1 MMRYSWIS
9 KVYPLLLLIN
19 IISLPVFGENV
30 DTLDS
35 VMSSASIDYMITPD
49 KRKVRYAHWKANENR
64 KNITIVILQG
74 RASFIEKHSE
84 FVQDLTKLGY
94 DVFTFDW
101 AGQGLSTRL
110 TQHHHKA
117 HIDSYDTF
125 LKDTDQFL
133 QTLVKTNSSQPI
145 ILFGSSMGGH
155 LALRYMADYPH
166 QVSGAILESPMLNVP
181 TKPFPEW
188 LARLLVYGGAYLGFE
203 EAYAPGYGDFDPSKD
218 IFENSNNTSDKTR
231 FLRQHQYT
239 LLYPTH
245 VVGGPT
251 YGWVK
256 ATFDSIDKMG
266 KPNYLNKI
274 IEPILLLNAG
284 GDTTVLNI
292 DDSKTC
298 EKLKK
303 CNLINYKSSK
313 HHIIMEKD
321 EIRNQFWK
329 DFNAF
334 MQNFSHLSL
343 Q

>member
-1 MMRYSWIS
+1 MTRCSWINKTLS
-9 KVYPLLLLIN
+9 LLLIIN
-19 IISLPVFGENV
+19 LISSPVFGEGV
-30 DTLDS
+30 DTLNS
-35 VMSSASIDYMITPD
+35 VIASANIDYMITPD
-49 KRKVRYAHWKANENR
+49 KRKIRYAYWKAPENR
-64 KNITIVILQG
+64 KNLTLVILQG

-84 FVQDLTKLGY
+84 FVQDLLKLGY

-125 LKDTDQFL
+125 LKDADQFIRSHVKA
-133 QTLVKTNSSQPI
+133 TLSQPI

-166 QVSGAILESPMLNVP
+166 QADGAVLESPMLNIP

-188 LARLLVYGGAYLGFE
+188 VARLLVYGGSYLGFE
-203 EAYAPGYGDFDPSKD
+203 EAYAPGYGDFDPAKD
-218 IFENSNNTSDKTR
+218 IFEKTNNTSDRTR
-231 FLRQHQYT
+231 FLRQRQYA

-274 IEPILLLNAG
+274 TEPILLLNAG
-284 GDTTVLNI
+284 GDTTVLNA

-303 CNLINYKSSK
+303 CNLINYKASK
-313 HHIIMEKD
+313 HHIIVEKD

-334 MQNFSHLSL
+334 MEKFFPSPL